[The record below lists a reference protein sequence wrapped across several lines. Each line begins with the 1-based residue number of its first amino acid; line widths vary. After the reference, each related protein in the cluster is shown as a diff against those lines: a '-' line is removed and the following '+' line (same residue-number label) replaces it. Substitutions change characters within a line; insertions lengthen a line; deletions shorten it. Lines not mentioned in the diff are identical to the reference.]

1 MRNRGTPRS
10 ASRVTEEAA
19 SFVWS
24 VERTRCPVRAAWTA
38 ISAVSGSRIS
48 PTIRMSGSCRR
59 TLRIAAA
66 KVNSIRGWTCTW
78 LSPGWTNSTGSSMVI
93 TFTSGVATCRSTE

>member
-10 ASRVTEEAA
+10 ARRVTEEAA
-19 SFVWS
+19 SLVCRVDS
-24 VERTRCPVRAAWTA
+24 TRWPVSAAWTA

-48 PTIRMSGSCRR
+48 PTIRMSGSWRR

-66 KVNSIRGWTCTW
+66 KVKSIRGWTWTW
-78 LSPGWTNSTGSSMVI
+78 LSPGCTNSTGSSMVI